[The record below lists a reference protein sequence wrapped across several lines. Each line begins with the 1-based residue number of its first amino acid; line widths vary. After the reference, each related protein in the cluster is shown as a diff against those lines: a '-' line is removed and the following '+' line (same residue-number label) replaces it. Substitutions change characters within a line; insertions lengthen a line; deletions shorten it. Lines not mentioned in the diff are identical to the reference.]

1 MLNSIF
7 IENKIKA
14 FWNSPFTRWFT
25 NQPVR
30 NTYIIFIWGLAF
42 LNSFHWNKLYP
53 SVHLSWF
60 RFLWLVF
67 TGLTQRLS
75 NKKKFSAVFIT
86 SFCRLLR
93 KLEKTMSLRLW
104 RYLIVT
110 GHVHVLPHFYLFIYR
125 NSIYIFSI
133 DMILW
138 SCFSTRLL
146 IGPVTFSYRK
156 HLMRS
161 ETRLRKL

>member
-75 NKKKFSAVFIT
+75 NKKNMLSCFYNLVLPSLEEAWKNYEFKAMTFV
-86 SFCRLLR
+86 LLVTFMYFR
-93 KLEKTMSLRLW
+93 ISNYLEKLYIHSLKIW
-104 RYLIVT
+104 YY
-110 GHVHVLPHFYLFIYR
+110 VL
-125 NSIYIFSI
+125 
-133 DMILW
+133 
-138 SCFSTRLL
+138 
-146 IGPVTFSYRK
+146 TFL
-156 HLMRS
+156 HAFW
-161 ETRLRKL
+161 